1 MNLWSRIAIIAVGG
15 AVGALGR
22 TGLTALVAMISGL
35 GATGKILG
43 TLVVN
48 LCGCFGMGLAKGAV
62 EMHGWGTAELNAFV
76 FSGMLG
82 AFTTFSTF
90 EENTVRLWRNGN
102 EALAGGYLGVSV
114 VGGVLAFLAGWLVM
128 KA

>member
-1 MNLWSRIAIIAVGG
+1 
-15 AVGALGR
+15 
-22 TGLTALVAMISGL
+22 
-35 GATGKILG
+35 
-43 TLVVN
+43 
-48 LCGCFGMGLAKGAV
+48 MGLAKGAV
-62 EMHGWGTAELNAFV
+62 EVHGWGTAEMNAFV

-102 EALAGGYLGVSV
+102 ELLAGGYLGVSV
-114 VGGVLAFLAGWLVM
+114 VGGLLAFLAGWLVM